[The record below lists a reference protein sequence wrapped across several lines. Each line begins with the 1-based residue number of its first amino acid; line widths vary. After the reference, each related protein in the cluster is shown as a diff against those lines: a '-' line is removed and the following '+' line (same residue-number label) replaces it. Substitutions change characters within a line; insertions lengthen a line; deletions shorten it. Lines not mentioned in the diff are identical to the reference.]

1 MTKHNSIKVNDLLD
15 SSKEPREYKLI
26 LLQEPKVAR
35 MSSFNEKRP
44 VDPPAIIELE
54 IYDRFGNIDDDAL
67 RSPFWVLHVVL
78 DDSNRSLPKP
88 QSQILQGSLTSSAH
102 YCKKDANRYGCFF
115 YFSDLTL
122 TTEGV
127 YRLKFLLTTVCLLP
141 NMTHKDP
148 LPVLVEAITNPFTVF
163 TAKKFPG
170 MAPSSELAK
179 SLALQGV
186 KIPIRNEERKR
197 SHKIED
203 QQN

>member
-1 MTKHNSIKVNDLLD
+1 MSHVDDGRRYNLRILQQ
-15 SSKEPREYKLI
+15 PR
-26 LLQEPKVAR
+26 VAR

-44 VDPPAIIELE
+44 VDPPAIVELE
-54 IYDRFGNIDDDAL
+54 VYDRFGRVDEDSL

-78 DDSNRSLPKP
+78 ADGETLSKP

-102 YCKKDANRYGCFF
+102 YCRRRNDDDKSYGCFF

-127 YRLKFLLTTVCLLP
+127 YRLKFLLTTVCEP
-141 NMTHKDP
+141 SAP
-148 LPVLVEAITNPFTVF
+148 APVLNSVITNPFTVF

-170 MAPSSELAK
+170 MAPSSDLAK
-179 SLALQGV
+179 SLAAQGV

-197 SHKIED
+197 N
-203 QQN
+203 QNRDTQSL